1 MKEARQRIEDDA
13 ASIRSDASDRAA
25 QGQGVDPKAEVEKSV
40 QAATSAQAADLKAVQ
55 EAQQAAGQQIVEI
68 RSQMQLVSDGLNEVA
83 GDTAA
88 LKGEVAA
95 AAEPNALPW
104 IAVGLALI
112 ALAPGIIA
120 LVRRR
125 A

>member
-1 MKEARQRIEDDA
+1 MKEALQRIEDDA

-25 QGQGVDPKAEVEKSV
+25 QGQGVVPKAEVEKSV

-55 EAQQAAGQQIVEI
+55 EAQQAAGQQIVET
-68 RSQMQLVSDGLNEVA
+68 RGQMQLVSDGLNEVA

-88 LKGEVAA
+88 LNGEVAA

-104 IAVGLALI
+104 IAVGPALI
-112 ALAPGIIA
+112 ALALGIIT